1 MGTCI
6 GDLHDFPAF
15 WLVARRYVGRHGP
28 SLVAEK
34 EGPPTL
40 KTATPV
46 SCVQLFPA
54 AQGINLKN
62 QNRVYTV

>member
-1 MGTCI
+1 M
-6 GDLHDFPAF
+6 GDLHDFSAF
-15 WLVARRYVGRHGP
+15 WLVARLYIDRQGP
-28 SLVAEK
+28 NLVAEK

-40 KTATPV
+40 RTATPV

-54 AQGINLKN
+54 AQGIYLKN

>member
-1 MGTCI
+1 M
-6 GDLHDFPAF
+6 GDLRDFPDF
-15 WLVARRYVGRHGP
+15 WLVARRYVDRQGP

-46 SCVQLFPA
+46 SCV
-54 AQGINLKN
+54 
-62 QNRVYTV
+62 